1 VLYIVELQN
10 GKLWKRHINQ
20 LREDRTEKEED
31 REGNKEMNLNENEN
45 TFNID
50 DLNEEEKI
58 VEVNKRYPTRIRK
71 ENQ

>member
-1 VLYIVELQN
+1 MLYIVELQN